1 MQEKTKLLLVDDEPA
16 NILAL
21 QYLLEDIQEAEVFSA
36 NSAQEALALLLDHDF
51 GLALLDVRMPETD
64 GFQLAAL
71 MRGSQRYRSIPLMF
85 VTAEQPHSAT
95 TFSGYESGAVDFLY
109 KPLDPRIVRGK
120 VRTFVALDQQKKE
133 LVRLKE
139 AAEVASQAK
148 SRFLATMS
156 HEMRTPLAAVVGY
169 SELLKQPEME
179 PEDRQQCAEAIA
191 RNGAALAKLID
202 DVLDLSK
209 IESGGLE
216 LDMAPVSSD
225 SLLTRLKDTWQ
236 LKAVEKELEFR
247 VMSREMPPSFM
258 CDEHKLFQILTNLVG
273 NAFKFTQR
281 GGVTVLA
288 SADGSHLRFEVSDT
302 GCGLSQSAISRLF
315 QPFTQADSS
324 TSRKYGGTGLGL
336 VISRDLARA
345 LGGDVVIASSRP
357 EQGTT
362 FVVTVTLQAAE
373 LEEGSAPVLPQHS
386 LEGFKFLLAEDHEDL
401 GYIVARYLRE
411 AGGEVEL
418 VGNGLQ
424 ALAHLQGSA
433 CDLVL
438 LDMHMPEL
446 DGFETAARLRA
457 SGYSSPILALTAAG
471 MEEDRQRCLR
481 MGCSDYVSKPIRRD
495 GLLAT
500 IRKHLPA
507 RAGGPP
513 PPARSL
519 EQEPSGSRN
528 ANCIDQAGGQAQEG
542 DRVYFVRDNRPEGEG
557 VGHVLLGRGERI
569 VDPATETE
577 YPDFQA
583 YCASHP
589 QHSLDG
595 KPDILADCDQQHLQ
609 TILEAPSHQERQQ
622 AIRSAGLWSIHDFP
636 FAASGAGEWLNLLAG
651 WCDLAPFYHPRRQ
664 AMSSG

>member
-1 MQEKTKLLLVDDEPA
+1 MQERTKLLLVDDEPA

-21 QYLLEDIQEAEVFSA
+21 SHLLAELKEVEIFSA
-36 NSAQEALALLLDHDF
+36 HSAQEALGLLLDHEF

-85 VTAEQPHSAT
+85 VTAEPPRSST

-109 KPLDPRIVRGK
+109 KPLDPRIVRSK
-120 VRTFVALDQQKKE
+120 VHVFVSLDQQKKE
-133 LVRLKE
+133 LRRLKE
-139 AAEVASQAK
+139 AAEVANQAK

-209 IESGGLE
+209 IESGGLQLE
-216 LDMAPVSSD
+216 LSPVRSESF
-225 SLLTRLKDTWQ
+225 LARIKENWT
-236 LKAVEKELEFR
+236 LKAEAQGLDFCVVNQGLPDAFL
-247 VMSREMPPSFM
+247 
-258 CDEHKLFQILTNLVG
+258 CDEHKLLQILTNLIG
-273 NAFKFTQR
+273 NAFKFTR
-281 GGVTVLA
+281 EGRITVT
-288 SADGSHLRFEVSDT
+288 ADILEGEPGLLRFQVSDT
-302 GCGLSQSAISRLF
+302 GCGLSQTAISRLF

-336 VISRDLARA
+336 AISRDLARA
-345 LGGDVVIASSRP
+345 LGGDVIISRSLP

-362 FVVTVTLQAAE
+362 FVATVG
-373 LEEGSAPVLPQHS
+373 LEVIGDVPADSESLPVRQT

-401 GYIVARYLRE
+401 GYIVSRYLRE
-411 AGGEVEL
+411 AGGEVHL
-418 VGNGLQ
+418 VGNGRA
-424 ALAHLQGSA
+424 ALAYLQGNA

-446 DGFETAARLRA
+446 DGFETAASLRA
-457 SGYSSPILALTAAG
+457 AGYSSPILALTAAG

-507 RAGGPP
+507 NSGG
-513 PPARSL
+513 STT
-519 EQEPSGSRN
+519 PSRQLNESPSEGEV
-528 ANCIDQAGGQAQEG
+528 NCIDLAGHQSQTG
-542 DRVYFVRDNRPEGEG
+542 DKVYFVRDNRPEGAG

-569 VDPATETE
+569 LDPSTETE

-589 QHSLDG
+589 HHSVQG
-595 KPDILADCDQQHLQ
+595 QPDILAHCDQAHLQ
-609 TILEAPSHQERQQ
+609 TILQAPNPTAREE
-622 AIRSAGLWSIHDFP
+622 AIRCAGLAGIQQIR
-636 FAASGAGEWLNLLAG
+636 FAATGAGEWLSFLAD
-651 WCDLAPFYHPRRQ
+651 WCQFKARQ
-664 AMSSG
+664 D